1 MGLIRYGDPDGFP
14 DIDTME
20 KRGIKYNLD
29 TVWRGDWEAAN
40 REKQLTQDGKTVYIL
55 SRYAPPE
62 EVKNHLPFRGIE
74 GIDKEKVRL
83 DGRYTLVYDVWVA
96 VGRTYRKKQST
107 TPKLKMISINNKQYD
122 KNWEKWVG
130 DDYATS
136 RRKIYQ
142 KPKTKRSMPAKH
154 KDHDITDDILQVTKA
169 SVVGVVGMGVAGM
182 LGGMLRK
189 HKKLKPKV
197 KKCGCK

>member
-1 MGLIRYGDPDGFP
+1 MGLIRYGDPEGFP

-20 KRGIKYNLD
+20 RRGIKYNLD

-40 REKQLTQDGKTVYIL
+40 REKQLSQDGKTVYVL

-62 EVKNHLPFRGIE
+62 EVVSHLPHRGIPE
-74 GIDKEKVRL
+74 IGEKPIHL

-96 VGRTYRKKQST
+96 AGRTYRKKQSA

-136 RRKIYQ
+136 RRKMYQ
-142 KPKTKRSMPAKH
+142 KPKTKRNTNDLADSA
-154 KDHDITDDILQVTKA
+154 IQVTKA
-169 SVVGVVGMGVAGM
+169 GVAGVVGMGVVGM

-189 HKKLKPKV
+189 HKKAKPKV
-197 KKCGCK
+197 KKCRCK